1 MLKNLMY
8 VAFIALFTF
17 LFFLS
22 KNALSPTFQL
32 TNSPTILTKGHYGE
46 TFIVEISY
54 SHEGLEEW
62 LTQLPKPYPLILADV
77 NWLSRSEEL
86 TKLLIE
92 KHIPV
97 GLLGQESEQYKN
109 PSLLTQE
116 LKQFQNIFGQM
127 PLWFATQD
135 DVIDTALVQTLFQK
149 QINVLSP
156 ANMYPDVPTKGDFI
170 ALRLHR
176 HTEIDFQNVTDYM
189 KSHRFLSI
197 EESLFGYTISTK
209 RVP

>member
-8 VAFIALFTF
+8 VGVAVLLIF

-62 LTQLPKPYPLILADV
+62 LSQLSKPYPLILVDV
-77 NWLSRSEEL
+77 NWLMRSEEI

-92 KHIPV
+92 KQIPV
-97 GLLGQESEQYKN
+97 GLLGQESEQYKS

-116 LKQFQNIFGQM
+116 LKQFQSVFGQM
-127 PLWFATQD
+127 PLWFGTQD

-156 ANMYPDVPTKGDFI
+156 ANTYPAVPTNGDFI

-176 HTEIDFQNVTDYM
+176 HTEVDFQDVTNYM

-209 RVP
+209 RAP

>member
-8 VAFIALFTF
+8 VAFIALLTF

-22 KNALSPTFQL
+22 KSALSPTFQL
-32 TNSPTILTKGHYGE
+32 TNSPSILTKGYYGE

-54 SHEGLEEW
+54 SHEGFEEW
-62 LTQLPKPYPLILADV
+62 LTQLRKPYPLILADV
-77 NWLSRSEEL
+77 DWLHRSESL
-86 TKLLIE
+86 IKILLE
-92 KHIPV
+92 KQIPV
-97 GLLGQESEQYKN
+97 GLLGKKSEYYTSL
-109 PSLLTQE
+109 SLLDQE
-116 LKQFQNIFGQM
+116 LKQFQDVFDKM

-135 DVIDTALVQTLFQK
+135 DVVDPALVQTLFQK
-149 QINVLSP
+149 QINVLAP
-156 ANMYPDVPTKGDFI
+156 ANTYPTMPDKGDFI

-176 HTEIDFQNVTDYM
+176 HTEVDFQDVTNYM

-209 RVP
+209 RTP